1 VPFQNDN
8 VVVKVKRE
16 KSMSSNERLL
26 RLLSKIPFVL
36 MILFSMIV
44 LILVACAD
52 EKTPSSDKRAVNVDP
67 GKLVGNWLR
76 PDGGYVIEILDVHDQ
91 GTLNARYLNPQPINI
106 ARAEWKSEDNRLK
119 IFILFDDV
127 NYPGSTYTLDYF
139 PDRDQLIGAY
149 FQAVQQQSYYV
160 EFIRQPSR

>member
-1 VPFQNDN
+1 MFIIT
-8 VVVKVKRE
+8 
-16 KSMSSNERLL
+16 
-26 RLLSKIPFVL
+26 LSL
-36 MILFSMIV
+36 TS
-44 LILVACAD
+44 CGD
-52 EKTPSSDKRAVNVDP
+52 EKTPPPDKPTVEVDP

-106 ARAEWKSEDNRLK
+106 AQAEWKVEDNRIRIYIK
-119 IFILFDDV
+119 FDDV

-149 FQAVQQQSYYV
+149 FQATQQQTYYV
-160 EFIRQPSR
+160 EFIRQPN